1 MSTKTKTAYRCTN
14 CGAEYPKWGG
24 RCETCGEWSTLV
36 EEIVERA
43 PAKVVGRSATTTRRG
58 MIAGRAEKLRTVSGA
73 ESTRLQ
79 TGLAEFDF
87 VLGGGIVPG
96 SMVLVGGEPGIG
108 KSTLLLQVVARL
120 QSLGHA
126 SLYVSGEES
135 PLQVKLRADRLL
147 EGAGD
152 VEFLPETHLETI
164 LAHLEATRPVIAV
177 IDSIQTVHT
186 EELEGAPGNVGQ
198 VQIGRAHV

>member
-1 MSTKTKTAYRCTN
+1 MSAKTKTAYRCTS
-14 CGAEYPKWGG
+14 CGAEHPKWGG
-24 RCETCGEWSTLV
+24 RCESCGEWSTLV

-43 PAKVVGRSATTTRRG
+43 PSKAIGRGAAPAARRGSVAVRAAKLRAVVGT
-58 MIAGRAEKLRTVSGA
+58 
-73 ESTRLQ
+73 ESTRLR

-126 SLYVSGEES
+126 GT
-135 PLQVKLRADRLL
+135 LR
-147 EGAGD
+147 
-152 VEFLPETHLETI
+152 
-164 LAHLEATRPVIAV
+164 
-177 IDSIQTVHT
+177 
-186 EELEGAPGNVGQ
+186 VG
-198 VQIGRAHV
+198 